1 MIRAAVNP
9 AILTWARERAGLEP
23 EDLTRRF
30 AKLAAWEK
38 GDAVPTL
45 RQLEQF
51 AKAVHVP
58 IGYLFLR
65 EPLVETIPI
74 PDFRLGRVNRG
85 RPSPN
90 LLDTIYMCQGRQE
103 WYRDF
108 ARIAGETSKEFV
120 GSLTVNTGITE
131 AAEQIRH
138 VLGFDVDA
146 RRDCPTWT
154 DALRMFVAQAEAAG
168 VLVMCSGVVYNNTHR
183 SLDPNEFRGFAIAD
197 PLAPLIFV
205 NAADT
210 KSAQMFTL
218 AHELGHLWL
227 GQSGLTDTAPSTA
240 PTGDVE
246 AWCNRVAA
254 ELLVPEA
261 VLSQEIFVGEVLDAT
276 IRRLARRFKV
286 STLVVLRRL
295 HDIGILSS
303 AAFYQAYEAELEHLL
318 SIDRGSSGDFH
329 VTEGVR
335 VSKRF
340 ALALVESTLE
350 GQTLY
355 RDAMQMLGISK
366 LETFA
371 EFGRRLQFQI

>member
-74 PDFRLGRVNRG
+74 PDFRLGRANRG

-103 WYRDF
+103 WYRDY

-120 GSLTVNTGITE
+120 GSLTVKTGITE

-183 SLDPNEFRGFAIAD
+183 SLDPDEFRGFAIAD

-227 GQSGLTDTAPSTA
+227 GQSALTDTAPSTA

-261 VLSQEIFVGEVLDAT
+261 VLSQEIRSGEVLDAT

-303 AAFYQAYEAELEHLL
+303 AGFHTAYEAELKHLL
-318 SIDRGSSGDFH
+318 SIDRGSGGDFH

-371 EFGRRLQFQI
+371 EFGRRLEFQI

>member
-9 AILTWARERAGLEP
+9 EILTWARERAGLEP

-65 EPLVETIPI
+65 EPPVETIPI
-74 PDFRLGRVNRG
+74 PDFRLGRVERG

-108 ARIAGETSKEFV
+108 ARIAGESAKEFV
-120 GSLTVNTGITE
+120 GSLTVSTGITE
-131 AAEQIRH
+131 AAREIRH

-146 RRDCPTWT
+146 RRDCRTWT

-183 SLDPNEFRGFAIAD
+183 PLDPDEFRGFAIAD
-197 PLAPLIFV
+197 PLAPLVFV

-227 GQSGLTDTAPSTA
+227 GQSALTDTAPSTA

-261 VLSQEIFVGEVLDAT
+261 VLSREIRAGEPLDAT
-276 IRRLARRFKV
+276 IGRLARRFKV

-295 HDIGILSS
+295 HDIGIL
-303 AAFYQAYEAELEHLL
+303 ALARFHTAYDEELEHLL
-318 SIDRGSSGDFH
+318 SIDRGSGGDFH

-340 ALALVESTLE
+340 ALALIESTLE

-371 EFGRRLQFQI
+371 EFGRRLQFPI

>member
-108 ARIAGETSKEFV
+108 ARIAGETSRQFV

-183 SLDPNEFRGFAIAD
+183 PLDPDEFRGFAIAD

-227 GQSGLTDTAPSTA
+227 GQSALTDTAPSTA

-303 AAFYQAYEAELEHLL
+303 PGFHTAYKAELEHLL
-318 SIDRGSSGDFH
+318 SIDRGSGGDFH

-371 EFGRRLQFQI
+371 EFGRRLQFPI

>member
-74 PDFRLGRVNRG
+74 PDFRLGRANRG

-103 WYRDF
+103 WYRDY

-183 SLDPNEFRGFAIAD
+183 PLDPDEFRGFAIAD

-227 GQSGLTDTAPSTA
+227 GQSALTDTAPSTA

-261 VLSQEIFVGEVLDAT
+261 VLSQEIRVGEMLDAT

-303 AAFYQAYEAELEHLL
+303 AGFHAAYEAELEHLL
-318 SIDRGSSGDFH
+318 SIDRGSGGDFH

-371 EFGRRLQFQI
+371 EFGRRLQFPI